1 MPPYYSVL
9 ILNPSH
15 HSQHS
20 ACFWKAFIIINR
32 VEFMLWCLIF
42 WPDSFPAVTTSPV
55 FPLEPAALKRE
66 KRDFPIGE
74 FLLSASASWFLINLN
89 TAIIVTFKSYST
101 TATVKFCNL
110 DMSHQKMWCTIPD
123 IHFIVIFIVFCV
135 AWSFFSFFLL
145 LWSL

>member
-32 VEFMLWCLIF
+32 VEFMLCLIF
-42 WPDSFPAVTTSPV
+42 WPDSFPAVTTSPCL
-55 FPLEPAALKRE
+55 PLEPAALKRE

-101 TATVKFCNL
+101 TAAVKFCNL
-110 DMSHQKMWCTIPD
+110 DMPHQKMWCTIPD

-145 LWSL
+145 

>member
-20 ACFWKAFIIINR
+20 ACFWKAFIITNR
-32 VEFMLWCLIF
+32 VEFMLCLIF
-42 WPDSFPAVTTSPV
+42 WPDSFPAVTTSPCL
-55 FPLEPAALKRE
+55 PLEPAALKRE

-101 TATVKFCNL
+101 TAAVKFCNL

-145 LWSL
+145 